1 VREGQQSEI
10 ERICQLPFSHAAL
23 DGLAAFL
30 TRVGASREL
39 RPVQLAAIAEFV
51 TMRGGV
57 GPIGV
62 GHGKTLIA
70 LLTGTALGAEHTIIL
85 TRPGAVAQLETDLIE
100 ARKDF
105 HVRSVEIMSYDA
117 ISRQKLGEP
126 EALKA
131 AARGWPDDRLLIV
144 ADEAHA
150 LKDIGSNRTRR
161 LTRFLTEHPAVMF
174 VALSGTFYDRQMAQF
189 SHLFD
194 LALGSGS
201 PYPRPRFQIEHAR
214 IAQCLDADGQPSHH
228 DWAAVASMWRLY
240 YPHLD
245 MWSLSTSQRRSALR
259 EAWAHRLAW
268 CPGVHVAAGTSCDA
282 SIEIKLLPLIPTELI
297 ASALTYVRNTGDN
310 LDGIPLLDDA
320 QRASCLL
327 TITCG
332 YFFRTVW
339 PASTTDEQRKHWLS
353 ARGHYSKLLRS
364 EIETESRYDY
374 DSRGLIEQTMRIAL
388 ETRGPESELEK
399 AYVAWKEQ
407 EALIEPGSECV
418 WLDFY
423 MVDFVVSFVARHKQ
437 PWLVWYQGIP
447 FGDQLGARGLR
458 VYGANSNPETDPGHS
473 SICLSIDAHTESINM
488 QRFSRNLVLIPP
500 GRGAKWEQLV
510 GRTHR
515 QGQHADVIEVRVLAG
530 TTELDKLLDKA
541 RRDALYRQ
549 TSTGVPE
556 RLCFASW
563 R

>member
-1 VREGQQSEI
+1 VRESQQLEI
-10 ERICQLPFSHAAL
+10 ERICQLPFSHAAT
-23 DGLAAFL
+23 DGLASFL
-30 TRVGASREL
+30 TRPGSSRAL
-39 RPVQLAAIAEFV
+39 RPVQLSAIAEFV
-51 TMRGGV
+51 ACRGGV

-85 TRPGAVAQLETDLIE
+85 TRPGAIKQLESDAIE
-100 ARKDF
+100 ARRDF

-126 EALKA
+126 AALEV

-161 LTRFLTEHPAVMF
+161 LTRFLTEHPRVMF
-174 VALSGTFYDRQMAQF
+174 VALSGTFFDRQMGQF

-194 LALGSGS
+194 LALGRGS

-214 IAQCLDADGQPSHH
+214 TAQCLDSDGQPSHH
-228 DWAAVASMWRLY
+228 DWAAVSAMWRLY
-240 YPHLD
+240 YPQVD
-245 MWSLSTSQRRSALR
+245 MLYEGVSPRRKALR

-268 CPGVHVAAGTSCDA
+268 TAGVHVAAGTSCNA
-282 SIEIKLLPLIPTELI
+282 SIEIACVPIKPTETI
-297 ASALTYVRNTGDN
+297 ESALTYVRNTGDN

-320 QRASCLL
+320 QRASCLV
-327 TITCG
+327 TITFG

-339 PASTTDEQRKHWLS
+339 PKSTTEKEKKAWLG
-353 ARGHYSKLLRS
+353 ARGCYSKMLRD
-364 EIETESRYDY
+364 EIEFHSRHDY
-374 DSRGLIEQTMRIAL
+374 DSRGLIEQTMRQAL
-388 ETRGPESELEK
+388 DMRGPESVLEK

-407 EALIEPGSECV
+407 EALIVPGSECV
-418 WLDFY
+418 WLDSY
-423 MVDFVVSFVARHKQ
+423 MVDYVVDFVSKQKQ
-437 PWLVWYQGIP
+437 PWLIWYQGIP
-447 FGDQLGARGLR
+447 FGDALAAKGLR
-458 VYGANSNPETDPGHS
+458 VYGGNSNPEQDPAHT
-473 SICLSIDAHTESINM
+473 SICLSMDAHTESINM

-500 GRGAKWEQLV
+500 GRGSKWEQLL

-515 QGQHADVIEVRVLAG
+515 QGQNADVIEVRVMSG
-530 TTELDKLLDKA
+530 TIELDKLLDKA

-549 TSTGVPE
+549 TSAGVPE